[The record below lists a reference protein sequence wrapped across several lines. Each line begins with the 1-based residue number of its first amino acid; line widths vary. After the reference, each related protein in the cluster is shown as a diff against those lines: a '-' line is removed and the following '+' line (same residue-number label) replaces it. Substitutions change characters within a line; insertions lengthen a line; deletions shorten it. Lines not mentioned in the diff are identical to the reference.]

1 MASKLHPYLS
11 IIPRT
16 MTSDSLSSVIGL
28 HGLAVVRFSLGV
40 CDHPV
45 VAEHVNPG
53 LPAIRDL
60 FELVSQQ
67 LSFATQT
74 MSEKAE
80 APGHSFR
87 SR

>member
-1 MASKLHPYLS
+1 MPSVDKDGRSEMASKMHPYLS
-11 IIPRT
+11 IIPGT
-16 MTSDSLSSVIGL
+16 MRSNTLSSVIGL

-60 FELVSQQ
+60 SELVSQQ
-67 LSFATQT
+67 LAFAT
-74 MSEKAE
+74 
-80 APGHSFR
+80 
-87 SR
+87 